1 MSASTRRP
9 QIRGVERIT
18 LGCIVDRRLCVTG
31 DLLDWAAQGLKP
43 ETRSALYQAYRGI
56 APSRGGLVSAPFTSE
71 GPALGSSEDSRRVL
85 GSSLDVDE
93 AARAEALLQVASLPY
108 HIEDTRAARVALRSL
123 CTAVSGESIDRA
135 SRQLRQV
142 VDQSSRDVFRHAL
155 TAACQT
161 ASRRAGFGNIT
172 TSWVSPTAIR
182 VVARDIEGRA
192 LVTEINGQGDGNPEI
207 HTEVFGV
214 SDGSC
219 DKIMDRFDREIEK
232 LGIRGDD
239 PVRESKNGLHGDQQQ
254 VSMASDLLRQRPAR
268 RQRNAGESGSS
279 SRIRSGH

>member
-1 MSASTRRP
+1 M
-9 QIRGVERIT
+9 
-18 LGCIVDRRLCVTG
+18 
-31 DLLDWAAQGLKP
+31 
-43 ETRSALYQAYRGI
+43 
-56 APSRGGLVSAPFTSE
+56 
-71 GPALGSSEDSRRVL
+71 L
-85 GSSLDVDE
+85 GSSLDVGE
-93 AARAEALLQVASLPY
+93 AARAEALIQVASLPY

-123 CTAVSGESIDRA
+123 CTAVGSESIDRA

-161 ASRRAGFGNIT
+161 ASRRAGFGNIS
-172 TSWVSPTAIR
+172 TSWVSPTAVR
-182 VVARDIEGRA
+182 VVAKDIEGRA
-192 LVTEINGQGDGNPEI
+192 LVTEIGGQGDGNPEI
-207 HTEVFGV
+207 RTEVFGV

-219 DKIMDRFDREIEK
+219 AKIMDRFDREIEK

-239 PVRESKNGLHGDQQQ
+239 PVRESKNGSHGDQQQ

-268 RQRNAGESGSS
+268 RQRSVGESGSR